1 MNNFKTYTIISAL
14 LLLSTAV
21 GADDS
26 TTNEFSGKVE
36 AGYHAVGR
44 TDSLEKTAEFDSA
57 RSSATGGVD
66 LSLSN
71 ENMAF
76 RGRADYTDS
85 DEYQT
90 AGSVDVSRIFKM
102 EFNHDSFL
110 HRTRHDSFHEKDPK
124 ALLTGTIKPGT
135 PDATFATA
143 EHNGAP
149 GYENMYSGV
158 TAANPVP
165 VKKEDGSLVTEG
177 FQTATFNDLD
187 MSRNYSIRRM
197 EQEWK
202 ASLQLPA
209 FPNLVPEIQLKRQQK
224 DGWKQHSLSVGQC
237 TPCHAVAVGK
247 KIDYTTDDLKF
258 GATYRHS
265 NVSFSYFHG
274 ITKFD
279 SGKDLFAHNGFVDND
294 YWFDAVPGTG
304 ATPDARRSRELYD
317 NQHAAIGDM
326 PDTNKHTD
334 TFKLRIDAPNATTIY
349 SSAVFSRTE
358 NDSRDNEYKTNTYY
372 LSLNNRMI
380 PKLNLKAFVKYYTL
394 DNDDIA
400 INLANYANDKTV
412 LFTADP
418 INGSQPVTFWD
429 YERLSTLSR
438 NVTET
443 GLNFGYGLRH
453 GYHLTGGY
461 TYKIE
466 DRDNRFFKDFYSPKL
481 IDHVYLEDEKTQYH
495 ILDLGLSG
503 RPIKTVN
510 ARIDYRFQH
519 VEDPFMYYHGLGYT
533 TTWIDLY
540 PNDGVDMAS
549 QNTPFYQ
556 IFRSIDGPAP
566 QYTAG
571 RTASGSNVAEN
582 QHRIKATATWMA
594 NDWLSFQ
601 VNGMYL
607 NEKNDVESDWSNK
620 TWNGGISSHILMS
633 KKLSFSLGYDYQKSS
648 YETKYSTPTYIGCF
662 SESMS
667 GQIASRYA
675 DVDNDIKV
683 HMLYLS
689 STYKP
694 IQKLKLYGDIIATWS
709 KANLSVPDFGPN
721 QVYVYFPNTG
731 FPYSYSIMR
740 NYLDYT
746 GSDLLAELD
755 YRTVDLV
762 LGGEMELY
770 RGVALNVNGGYRKLS
785 DKKAYLGSDL
795 DGEMYMINT
804 ALVYRF

>member
-1 MNNFKTYTIISAL
+1 VY
-14 LLLSTAV
+14 
-21 GADDS
+21 
-26 TTNEFSGKVE
+26 
-36 AGYHAVGR
+36 
-44 TDSLEKTAEFDSA
+44 
-57 RSSATGGVD
+57 
-66 LSLSN
+66 
-71 ENMAF
+71 
-76 RGRADYTDS
+76 
-85 DEYQT
+85 
-90 AGSVDVSRIFKM
+90 
-102 EFNHDSFL
+102 
-110 HRTRHDSFHEKDPK
+110 
-124 ALLTGTIKPGT
+124 
-135 PDATFATA
+135 
-143 EHNGAP
+143 
-149 GYENMYSGV
+149 
-158 TAANPVP
+158 
-165 VKKEDGSLVTEG
+165 
-177 FQTATFNDLD
+177 
-187 MSRNYSIRRM
+187 
-197 EQEWK
+197 
-202 ASLQLPA
+202 
-209 FPNLVPEIQLKRQQK
+209 KRQ
-224 DGWKQHSLSVGQC
+224 
-237 TPCHAVAVGK
+237 
-247 KIDYTTDDLKF
+247 
-258 GATYRHS
+258 
-265 NVSFSYFHG
+265 
-274 ITKFD
+274 
-279 SGKDLFAHNGFVDND
+279 
-294 YWFDAVPGTG
+294 
-304 ATPDARRSRELYD
+304 
-317 NQHAAIGDM
+317 
-326 PDTNKHTD
+326 
-334 TFKLRIDAPNATTIY
+334 
-349 SSAVFSRTE
+349 
-358 NDSRDNEYKTNTYY
+358 
-372 LSLNNRMI
+372 
-380 PKLNLKAFVKYYTL
+380 
-394 DNDDIA
+394 
-400 INLANYANDKTV
+400 
-412 LFTADP
+412 
-418 INGSQPVTFWD
+418 
-429 YERLSTLSR
+429 
-438 NVTET
+438 
-443 GLNFGYGLRH
+443 
-453 GYHLTGGY
+453 
-461 TYKIE
+461 
-466 DRDNRFFKDFYSPKL
+466 
-481 IDHVYLEDEKTQYH
+481 HVYLEDEKTQYH

-795 DGEMYMINT
+795 DGEMFMINT